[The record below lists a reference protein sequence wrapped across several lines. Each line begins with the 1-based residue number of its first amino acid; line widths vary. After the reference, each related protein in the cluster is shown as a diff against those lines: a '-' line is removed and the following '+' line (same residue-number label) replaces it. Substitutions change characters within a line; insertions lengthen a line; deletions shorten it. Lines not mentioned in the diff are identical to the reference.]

1 MPGMKIL
8 EQIEIDLRS
17 RQDTVKTVYINVYDN
32 SLSRKW
38 LGSLNDLLNNNY
50 HLEKNYCFLGFAE
63 GERSGE
69 IILDQVNRSIEAI
82 NAAGIDY
89 VIDDYFCMDNTIQS
103 GPVGT
108 PGSVSNNR
116 SLIRHKLN
124 NLHRYFEDL
133 QGVSGSMSAHY
144 QKADAVTRWHIR
156 QLNLLCHEFES
167 WALSYRKI
175 IQAPEWQRPSQLM
188 CWLHAPRFLLDDQ
201 DYELFG
207 IETINRPLGGV
218 FVGVNK
224 AVGKHHW
231 EVFQDEGS
239 DSRVDE
245 LITDS
250 LRSQSQAAG
259 DFDIEWA
266 NNPGNSEWQK
276 KQLIEFRAWL
286 LNNGFDPEDRTLTI
300 GHPQIGQVDLA
311 RSFGSEDYRAIWQQ
325 LNNHLD
331 VHAVRSST
339 AQAVYDYR
347 WDDGDFISRQV
358 EIINQGYRNEMA

>member
-17 RQDTVKTVYINVYDN
+17 RRDTVKTVYVDVYDN

-38 LGSLNDLLNNNY
+38 LVSLNDLLSNNY

-63 GERSGE
+63 GERNGE
-69 IILDQVNRSIEAI
+69 IILDQVNRSIKAI
-82 NAAGIDY
+82 NVAGLGY
-89 VIDDYFCMDNTIQS
+89 VIDDYFTLDNTIEDGIDS
-103 GPVGT
+103 I
-108 PGSVSNNR
+108 SRN
-116 SLIRHKLN
+116 LIKTKLN
-124 NLHRYFEDL
+124 NLHKYFEDL
-133 QGVSGSMSAHY
+133 QGVSGSMSPHY
-144 QKADAVTRWHIR
+144 KNADAITRWHIR

-188 CWLHAPRFLLDDQ
+188 CWLHAPRFLLDEQ

-231 EVFQDEGS
+231 EVFQDEGR

-250 LRSQSQAAG
+250 LRSQSEAAG

-266 NNPGNSEWQK
+266 NNPGNFEWQK
-276 KQLIEFRAWL
+276 KQLVEFRAWL
-286 LNNGFDPEDRTLTI
+286 LRNGFDPEDKTLTI

-311 RSFGSEDYRAIWQQ
+311 RSFGSEDYREIWQQ

-331 VHAVRSST
+331 VYAVRSST

-347 WDDGDFISRQV
+347 WDDEGFISRQV